1 MTAGPPIQ
9 GLNTSGQVEW
19 MVHLCLPSPRPV
31 VLTPAGNCSRRSLAP
46 AQPLIRV
53 LDTDGAATR
62 RLTTHV
68 ASRLQA
74 EAAALASR
82 WRVQG
87 RSVAP
92 GSPTL
97 EPDAERPTQVVR
109 AVDALARALVADP
122 CWQDDIIRAGWALG
136 AEEHRL
142 GASLHALLKQIDLLE
157 AMALY
162 AIEVSLTGSDAD
174 VPSTGV
180 TELPPGTNLQ
190 AALAGEGATAADGI
204 ALARRL
210 QRARALLSV
219 AAVKGFTEEYL
230 SELRSRYRS
239 LRHDLRNPLGTIR
252 TAVSLMED
260 ETIPA
265 DMRAN
270 PRFRQMVKRNA
281 SSIDLM
287 IGRRLGD
294 ESTHEEA
301 LSWHEVSL
309 AAITR
314 TIRRDL
320 REDANIAEVDIVAD
334 ENLPS
339 PRLDAVAAELLL
351 RTVIAAVLRE
361 AEPQSQI
368 LVALVKHTPQSV
380 VISVR
385 HDARAPRQTSCE
397 RGLLLAAELGER
409 LHGRVWVDDVVYIEL
424 PVSAPEEREE
434 IARGGEGAH

>member
-1 MTAGPPIQ
+1 M
-9 GLNTSGQVEW
+9 
-19 MVHLCLPSPRPV
+19 
-31 VLTPAGNCSRRSLAP
+31 
-46 AQPLIRV
+46 
-53 LDTDGAATR
+53 
-62 RLTTHV
+62 
-68 ASRLQA
+68 
-74 EAAALASR
+74 
-82 WRVQG
+82 
-87 RSVAP
+87 AP

-162 AIEVSLTGSDAD
+162 AIEVSLTSSDAD
-174 VPSTGV
+174 VPSAGV
-180 TELPPGTNLQ
+180 TDLPPGAKLP

-339 PRLDAVAAELLL
+339 LRLDAVAAELLL

-368 LVALVKHTPQSV
+368 LVALVKRTPQSV
-380 VISVR
+380 VMSVR

-409 LHGRVWVDDVVYIEL
+409 LHGRVWVDDVVYVEL

>member
-1 MTAGPPIQ
+1 LLTAI
-9 GLNTSGQVEW
+9 TV
-19 MVHLCLPSPRPV
+19 
-31 VLTPAGNCSRRSLAP
+31 ARSVIA
-46 AQPLIRV
+46 IRV
-53 LDTDGAATR
+53 LDTDGAATK
-62 RLTTHV
+62 RLTMHV

-74 EAAALASR
+74 EAAALAAR

-162 AIEVSLTGSDAD
+162 AIEMSLVGNEEDAAPAGVAN
-174 VPSTGV
+174 VP
-180 TELPPGTNLQ
+180 PNAPIA
-190 AALAGEGATAADGI
+190 AALVRDEASAADGI

-230 SELRSRYRS
+230 GELRSRYRS

-281 SSIDLM
+281 TSIDLM

-320 REDANIAEVDIVAD
+320 REDANAAEVDIVAD

-339 PRLDAVAAELLL
+339 LRLDAVAAELLL
-351 RTVIAAVLRE
+351 RTAIAAVLRE

-368 LVALVKHTPQSV
+368 VVALVRRTAQSV
-380 VISVR
+380 VVSVR
-385 HDARAPRQTSCE
+385 HDARVPRDSSCE
-397 RGLLLAAELGER
+397 RGLVLAAELAER
-409 LHGRVWVDDVVYIEL
+409 LHGRVWADDVVYVEL

>member
-1 MTAGPPIQ
+1 M
-9 GLNTSGQVEW
+9 
-19 MVHLCLPSPRPV
+19 
-31 VLTPAGNCSRRSLAP
+31 
-46 AQPLIRV
+46 

-74 EAAALASR
+74 EASALAAR

-162 AIEVSLTGSDAD
+162 AIEMSLTGAEPD
-174 VPSTGV
+174 VPATG
-180 TELPPGTNLQ
+180 
-190 AALAGEGATAADGI
+190 AAAADGI

-320 REDANIAEVDIVAD
+320 REDANTAEVDIVAAG
-334 ENLPS
+334 NLPS
-339 PRLDAVAAELLL
+339 LRLDAVAAELLL

-368 LVALVKHTPQSV
+368 LVSLVKRTPQSV
-380 VISVR
+380 VVSVR
-385 HDARAPRQTSCE
+385 HDSRTPREASCE
-397 RGLLLAAELGER
+397 RGLLLAAELAER
-409 LHGRVWVDDVVYIEL
+409 LHARVWVDDVVYVEL